1 MNFNPTQRITE
12 IHEINETLIK
22 IKAGK
27 FLEHEDFQNL
37 NTYDFN
43 TFQAMDE
50 VEDFFDD
57 YTFPIQEKKIR
68 GRKSTKG
75 KV

>member
-1 MNFNPTQRITE
+1 MKE

-22 IKAGK
+22 IRAGK
-27 FLEHEDFQNL
+27 FLESEDYQNL

-50 VEDFFDD
+50 VEDFFDE
-57 YTFPIQEKKIR
+57 YTYKLEEKKAKG
-68 GRKSTKG
+68 GRRPNK
-75 KV
+75 